1 MITVSRL
8 LVPTAI
14 QAAAP
19 PPPSPPLP
27 PAAHTDARLLH
38 DLDLLPAGIVSSGRI
53 RGFPAAVR
61 NQASP
66 DGADPPRK
74 PVASCRAPGREQRG
88 GEDHPLHFGRVWG
101 ITHTGRS
108 PTERCAQQDL
118 VVSDEDHP
126 SGDLSQGAPS
136 MRREG
141 LFWMGTLPAGAVL
154 LGTGTRHSALGKTTK
169 IRTPKRIAVQMRTGL
184 AFLDPPASMLEFKK
198 SAARDGMDGC
208 PTDPMIAVHLPA
220 MLEDTIRGNRP
231 RILKAVLVKLPEAL
245 ITKFA

>member
-14 QAAAP
+14 QA
-19 PPPSPPLP
+19 PPSTPPPPLP
-27 PAAHTDARLLH
+27 PPAHTGARLLH
-38 DLDLLPAGIVSSGRI
+38 NLDLLPAGIVSSGRI

-61 NQASP
+61 NHASP

-74 PVASCRAPGREQRG
+74 PVDSCQAPGRSRGEGG
-88 GEDHPLHFGRVWG
+88 GEDHPLHSGRVWG

-136 MRREG
+136 MRRTRE
-141 LFWMGTLPAGAVL
+141 AGAVL
-154 LGTGTRHSALGKTTK
+154 LGRTTK
-169 IRTPKRIAVQMRTGL
+169 IRMQMCTVL

-198 SAARDGMDGC
+198 SAARDGVDGC
-208 PTDPMIAVHLPA
+208 PTDPYVIV
-220 MLEDTIRGNRP
+220 E
-231 RILKAVLVKLPEAL
+231 LPEAL

>member
-1 MITVSRL
+1 MVTISWL

-14 QAAAP
+14 QEAP
-19 PPPSPPLP
+19 PPTPPPPLP
-27 PAAHTDARLLH
+27 LPPPAHTGARLLH
-38 DLDLLPAGIVSSGRI
+38 NLDLLPVGIVSSGRI

-74 PVASCRAPGREQRG
+74 PVARGR
-88 GEDHPLHFGRVWG
+88 EDHPLHSGRVWG

-136 MRREG
+136 MRRTRE
-141 LFWMGTLPAGAVL
+141 AGAVL
-154 LGTGTRHSALGKTTK
+154 LGVKTNFSFEQHHLLLRKTTK
-169 IRTPKRIAVQMRTGL
+169 IRMQMCTVL

-208 PTDPMIAVHLPA
+208 PTDPKSI
-220 MLEDTIRGNRP
+220 ETKRP
-231 RILKAVLVKLPEAL
+231 RLLKIVMAELPEAL

>member
-14 QAAAP
+14 QAP
-19 PPPSPPLP
+19 PPTPPPPLP
-27 PAAHTDARLLH
+27 PPAHTGARLLH
-38 DLDLLPAGIVSSGRI
+38 NLDLLPAGIVSSGRI

-74 PVASCRAPGREQRG
+74 PVASCRAPGRSREGG
-88 GEDHPLHFGRVWG
+88 GEDHPLHSGRVWG

-126 SGDLSQGAPS
+126 SGDHPCVGLGKVYFSGGGPSQL
-136 MRREG
+136 G
-141 LFWMGTLPAGAVL
+141 LFYWG
-154 LGTGTRHSALGKTTK
+154 
-169 IRTPKRIAVQMRTGL
+169 QW
-184 AFLDPPASMLEFKK
+184 
-198 SAARDGMDGC
+198 
-208 PTDPMIAVHLPA
+208 
-220 MLEDTIRGNRP
+220 
-231 RILKAVLVKLPEAL
+231 KL
-245 ITKFA
+245 

>member
-14 QAAAP
+14 QAP
-19 PPPSPPLP
+19 PPTPPPPLP
-27 PAAHTDARLLH
+27 PPAHTGARLLH
-38 DLDLLPAGIVSSGRI
+38 NLDLLPAGIVSSGRI

-74 PVASCRAPGREQRG
+74 PVASCQAPGRSRGEGG
-88 GEDHPLHFGRVWG
+88 GEDHPLHSGRVWG

-108 PTERCAQQDL
+108 PTERRAQQDL

-126 SGDLSQGAPS
+126 
-136 MRREG
+136 M
-141 LFWMGTLPAGAVL
+141 
-154 LGTGTRHSALGKTTK
+154 
-169 IRTPKRIAVQMRTGL
+169 QMCTVL

-208 PTDPMIAVHLPA
+208 PTDP
-220 MLEDTIRGNRP
+220 
-231 RILKAVLVKLPEAL
+231 EAL